1 MISVV
6 DRPIEGGPV
15 VNEFRSGRPCATGA
29 WPAAISIA
37 LLAVG
42 CAREAPTTA
51 EVVRPVK
58 TMVVATGGETH
69 TRTFPAKVDASR
81 KVELA
86 FQVPGLLTQLP
97 VKEGQNVTRG
107 ETIAGLRQDEF
118 KARLDVLK
126 AQLAKARAV
135 LDGLLAGERLEQR
148 LRLESGVRAAAAQLA
163 NARSEYD
170 RAARLIQRN
179 ALAPAEYERFKLALK
194 VADEEHQAA
203 VQLLEKGTS
212 ARAEDIAAQQ
222 AEVRGLEARVVE
234 ANIQLG
240 DSTLH
245 APFDGVIAKRFVQL
259 NQNIKAGEPVVK
271 FQDVD
276 EIEVVIDVPETFM
289 SADLR
294 SADIVQITAEFAGAP
309 GVEFPVDVREM
320 AQRADPVTQTFAV
333 RAVMKSPPGVTLL
346 PGMTATAS
354 MTYRRAAIL
363 GDRILVPISAVYQ
376 DSKGEQLAW
385 VLGTDATVSRRAV
398 KLGSATAGQIEI
410 VDGLRPG
417 DRIAVAGV
425 TFLRD
430 GMKVRDLGNA
440 LGG

>member
-1 MISVV
+1 MNTSRCGRRGVV
-6 DRPIEGGPV
+6 D
-15 VNEFRSGRPCATGA
+15 A
-29 WPAAISIA
+29 WPAALSFA
-37 LLAVG
+37 LLAAG
-42 CAREAPTTA
+42 CSRPGPVPT

-58 TMVVATGGETH
+58 TMVVVTGGETH
-69 TRTFPAKVDASR
+69 TRTFPAKVDSSR

-86 FQVPGLLTQLP
+86 FQVPGLLTHLP
-97 VKEGQNVTRG
+97 VKEGQNVAKG
-107 ETIAGLRQDEF
+107 DTIAALRQDEF
-118 KARLDVLK
+118 KARLGVLK
-126 AQLAKARAV
+126 GQLDQARAV
-135 LDGLLAGERLEQR
+135 LDGLLAGDRPEQR
-148 LRLESGVRAAAAQLA
+148 LRLESGVRSA
-163 NARSEYD
+163 
-170 RAARLIQRN
+170 AARLANSRSEFNRVDRLMRQN
-179 ALAPAEYERFKLALK
+179 AISPAEYERYRTNLK
-194 VADEEHQAA
+194 VADEDHQAA

-212 ARAEDIAAQQ
+212 AREEDIAAQQ
-222 AEVRGLEARVVE
+222 GEVRGLEARVVE

-240 DSTLH
+240 DSTLR

-289 SADLR
+289 TADLR
-294 SADIVQITAEFAGAP
+294 SADIVQIVAEFAGAP
-309 GVEFPVDVREM
+309 GVEFPVQIREI

-333 RAVMKSPPGVTLL
+333 RALMKSPTEVKLL
-346 PGMTATAS
+346 PGMTATAT

-363 GDRILVPISAVYQ
+363 GDRILVPISAVFK
-376 DSKGEQLAW
+376 DGKGEQIAW
-385 VLGTDATVSRRAV
+385 VLGTDGTVSRRVV

-410 VDGLRPG
+410 LDGLRPG

-430 GMKVRDLGNA
+430 GMKVRDLGDA